1 MRSHKRSRT
10 LPGIVRAAMPSFKVG
25 DHVERIGVVPGWMK
39 VGVITKVIP
48 SKHGIEWATQ
58 YEVVFGEIKGTFY
71 ETELCLLTPLASRI
85 ESSVGRRPET

>member
-10 LPGIVRAAMPSFKVG
+10 PPGTVRAAMPWFKVG
-25 DHVERIGVVPGWMK
+25 DHVERIGVVPRWLK

-58 YEVVFGEIKGTFY
+58 YEVVFGEMKGTFY
-71 ETELCLLTPLASRI
+71 ETELCLVKAARHQD
-85 ESSVGRRPET
+85 